1 MSGWRTV
8 LSGALCLVSS
18 GLLIAQGPPTPHPA
32 ANNPYLGNKES
43 IRSGMTAY
51 RVACGDC
58 HGLDATGYRG
68 PDLVA
73 LLGSGVTDERLFDTI
88 RKGVPG
94 TEMPAQDQGVSDNDI
109 LQIIAYLRD
118 LSAVST
124 PDIPVGNVENGRQ
137 LFGRQCT
144 TCHRVS
150 GAGGR
155 LGPDLSRIGATRSRA
170 ALTREIRTP
179 SEWIAPGFETV
190 TLVTKDGQRIRG
202 TNKRED
208 VFSIQIMDTRE
219 RLQGYLKANLK
230 DVIYEKVS
238 LMPTYGT
245 GQLSDTD
252 LTDVVGYLTTLR
264 GRSSSSPSSGTIPN
278 APPPPAAAGPAS
290 ASSAITPEDL
300 LGGLKDPSR
309 WLTYSG
315 DYNGNRHSPLTQI
328 TPENVDRLVAQW
340 TFQTGTLGSF
350 QTTPVVVDGVLYV
363 TGFNNTAWAIDAR
376 TGRQIWRYRREL
388 PENLKLCCGA
398 INRGFGVLGDRL
410 FMGTLDAH
418 LVALDM
424 KTGGVLFDVELVDYK
439 AGYSVTVAPL
449 VVKDKVIVGVAGAEY
464 GIRGFID
471 AYDAK
476 TGQRAWRFY
485 TVAGPG
491 DPNARSWPQGDAY
504 LRGGGSIWVTGTY
517 DPEQNLV
524 FFGTGN
530 PGPDYY
536 SNAREGDNLY
546 TTSLVA
552 LDLDTG
558 ERRWHYQFTPH
569 DVHDW
574 DSTQVPVLGDLTID
588 GRPRKV
594 VMFANR
600 NGFFYTIDRVTGKV
614 IVAKPFV
621 ETTWAKQIDSD
632 GRPVLLPGHLPD
644 EEGNKT
650 CPDLGGGT
658 NFMSPSFDPT
668 TRLFFVTARETCATY
683 FGYDQ
688 PFKTGDQYTGGGTQR
703 PRDQKNFGALRAID
717 PVTATVKWEFRYTST
732 SASGVLTTASGL
744 VFAADGDGNLM
755 AFESRTGKNLW
766 HYQLGFP
773 MRSTSGTTY
782 MLDGRQYLLVPA
794 GSMLTAFALPAR

>member
-1 MSGWRTV
+1 
-8 LSGALCLVSS
+8 A
-18 GLLIAQGPPTPHPA
+18 
-32 ANNPYLGNKES
+32 
-43 IRSGMTAY
+43 
-51 RVACGDC
+51 
-58 HGLDATGYRG
+58 
-68 PDLVA
+68 
-73 LLGSGVTDERLFDTI
+73 TDERLFDTI

-94 TEMPAQDQGVSDNDI
+94 TDMPKQSDDMADNDI
-109 LQIIAYLRD
+109 LQIVAYLRN
-118 LSAVST
+118 LSTVAA
-124 PDIPVGNVENGRQ
+124 PDAPVGNVEHGQR
-137 LFGRQCT
+137 LFSQQCSS
-144 TCHRVS
+144 CHRVS
-150 GAGGR
+150 GVGGR
-155 LGPDLSRIGATRSRA
+155 IGPELSRIGVSRSRS
-170 ALTREIRTP
+170 ALRREIRTP
-179 SEWIAPGFETV
+179 SEWMAPNFETV
-190 TLVTKDGQRIRG
+190 TLVTRDGRRIRG
-202 TNKRED
+202 VKKAED

-219 RLQGYLKANLK
+219 RLQGYLKSTLQ
-230 DVIYEKVS
+230 DVIHEKDS
-238 LMPTYGT
+238 LMPTFGT
-245 GQLSDTD
+245 AQLSDGD
-252 LTDVVGYLTTLR
+252 LSDLLGYLTTLR
-264 GRSSSSPSSGTIPN
+264 GGTSDRSDTSDTGLTRVRPVET
-278 APPPPAAAGPAS
+278 PAAATAT
-290 ASSAITPEDL
+290 ITPEDL
-300 LGGLKDPSR
+300 AGGLKDPTR

-315 DYNGNRHSPLTQI
+315 DYSGNRHSPLTQI
-328 TPENVDRLVAQW
+328 NPDNVDRLTAQW
-340 TFQTGTLGSF
+340 TFQTGMVGSF
-350 QTTPVVVDGVLYV
+350 QTTPIVVDGLLYV

-388 PENLKLCCGA
+388 PEDLKLCCGA

-410 FMGTLDAH
+410 YMGTLDAH

-424 KTGGVLFDVELVDYK
+424 KTGGVLFDVELIDYK

-471 AYDAK
+471 AYDAQ
-476 TGQRAWRFY
+476 TGKRAWRFY

-491 DPNARSWPQGDAY
+491 DPGERTWPQGDTY

-517 DPEQNLV
+517 DPQQNLL

-530 PGPDYY
+530 PGPDYF

-574 DSTQVPVLGDLTID
+574 DATQVPVLGDLTIN
-588 GRPRKV
+588 GQPRKV

-600 NGFFYTIDRVTGKV
+600 NGFFYTIDRTTGKV

-621 ETTWAKQIDSD
+621 ETTWAREIDSN

-644 EEGNKT
+644 EDGTKT

-668 TRLFFVTARETCATY
+668 TKLFFVTARETCAVY
-683 FGYDQ
+683 YGYDQ
-688 PFKTGDQYTGGGTQR
+688 RFKTGDQYTGGGTMR

-717 PVTATVKWEFRYTST
+717 PTTATVKWEFRYTST

-766 HYQLGFP
+766 HYQVGYQ

-794 GSMLTAFALPAR
+794 GSALTAFALPQR

>member
-1 MSGWRTV
+1 MEISMTLSRASLLGALSL
-8 LSGALCLVSS
+8 LSGS
-18 GLLIAQGPPTPHPA
+18 LLLAQGQGTPNPA
-32 ANNPYLGNKES
+32 TNNPHLGNKES
-43 IRSGMTAY
+43 IRAGMAAY
-51 RVACGDC
+51 RVSCGDC

-73 LLGSGVTDERLFDTI
+73 FVAGGATDERLFDTI

-94 TEMPAQDQGVSDNDI
+94 TEMPAQGLDTSDNDI
-109 LQIIAYLRD
+109 LQIIAYLRN
-118 LSAVST
+118 LGSVAA
-124 PDIPVGNVENGRQ
+124 PEALIGNADHGRQ
-137 LFGRQCT
+137 LFAQQCT
-144 TCHRVS
+144 TCHRVA

-155 LGPDLSRIGATRSRA
+155 LGPDLSRVGVTRSRA

-179 SEWIAPGFETV
+179 SEWMAPTFETV
-190 TLVTKDGQRIRG
+190 TLVTRDGQRIRAV
-202 TNKRED
+202 KKAED

-219 RLQGYLKANLK
+219 RLQGYLKADLQE
-230 DVIYEKVS
+230 VIHEKNS
-238 LMPTYGT
+238 LMPNYGT
-245 GQLSDTD
+245 AQLSDGD
-252 LTDVVGYLTTLR
+252 LKDLLGYLATLR
-264 GRSSSSPSSGTIPN
+264 GASPASTS
-278 APPPPAAAGPAS
+278 AAPAAPAPAS
-290 ASSAITPEDL
+290 AAITSQDL
-300 LGGLKDPSR
+300 ADGLKDSSR

-315 DYNGNRHSPLTQI
+315 NYSGQRHSPLTQI
-328 TPENVDRLVAQW
+328 TPENVDRLAAQW

-350 QTTPVVVDGVLYV
+350 QTTPIVVDGVLYV
-363 TGFNNTAWAIDAR
+363 TGFNNNAWAIDAR

-424 KTGGVLFDVELVDYK
+424 KTGGVLFDVALVDHTS
-439 AGYSVTVAPL
+439 GYSVTVAPL

-471 AYDAK
+471 AYDAQ
-476 TGQRAWRFY
+476 TGKRAWRFY
-485 TVAGPG
+485 TVAGPD
-491 DPNARSWPQGDAY
+491 DPGSRSWPQGDAY

-517 DPEQNLV
+517 DPQQNLL
-524 FFGTGN
+524 FYGTGN

-552 LDLDTG
+552 IDLDTG

-574 DSTQVPVLGDLTID
+574 DSTQVPVLGDLTIN
-588 GRPRKV
+588 GQPRKV

-600 NGFFYTIDRVTGKV
+600 NGFFYTIDRVTGKI

-621 ETTWAKQIDSD
+621 ETTWAKEIDRD

-644 EEGNKT
+644 EDGTKT

-668 TRLFFVTARETCATY
+668 TGLFFVTARETCATY
-683 FGYDQ
+683 FGYEQ
-688 PFKTGDQYTGGGTQR
+688 KYKTGDQYTGGGTQR

-717 PVTATVKWEFRYTST
+717 PATATVKWEFRYTST
-732 SASGVLTTASGL
+732 SASGVLTTDSGL

-782 MLDGRQYLLVPA
+782 MVDGRQYLLVPA
-794 GSMLTAFALPAR
+794 GSALTAFALPPR